1 MARLG
6 HESAAGSVSV
16 VLGMEHAIDIR
27 GGLRWGWLVPRFLG
41 AIAVVVSGVV
51 HLQQYLGP
59 YREIPTIGPLFIV
72 DFIAAIL
79 IGGALLAPIEHL
91 AGRFAGAAIALVT
104 AAGIGLTAGSLVMLA
119 ISERTPLFGFQ
130 EPGYDPAAIDL
141 TRQAEIAAVVLLGI
155 SLVARFATKTPKQ
168 RW

>member
-1 MARLG
+1 MQQT
-6 HESAAGSVSV
+6 
-16 VLGMEHAIDIR
+16 IDIR

-41 AIAVVVSGVV
+41 AVAVVVSGVV
-51 HLQQYLGP
+51 HLQQYFGP
-59 YREIPTIGPLFIV
+59 YQEIPTIGQLFVV
-72 DFIAAIL
+72 DFVAAIL
-79 IGGALLAPIEHL
+79 VGGALLAPVEHL
-91 AGRFAGAAIALVT
+91 AGRFAGAVIALVT
-104 AAGIGLTAGSLVMLA
+104 AAGIALAAGSLVMLA

-141 TRQAEIAAVVLLGI
+141 TRQAEIAAVVLLGT

>member
-1 MARLG
+1 MQQT
-6 HESAAGSVSV
+6 
-16 VLGMEHAIDIR
+16 IDVR
-27 GGLRWGWLVPRFLG
+27 GGLRWGWLGPRFLG

-51 HLQQYLGP
+51 HLQQYFGP
-59 YREIPTIGPLFIV
+59 YQEIPTIGQLFIV
-72 DFIAAIL
+72 DFVAAIL
-79 IGGALLAPIEHL
+79 IGMALLAPVEHL

-104 AAGIGLTAGSLVMLA
+104 AAGIALTGGSLAMLA

>member
-1 MARLG
+1 MQQT
-6 HESAAGSVSV
+6 
-16 VLGMEHAIDIR
+16 IDIR

-51 HLQQYLGP
+51 HLQQYFGP
-59 YREIPTIGPLFIV
+59 YQEIPTIGLLFIA
-72 DFIAAIL
+72 DFVAATL
-79 IGGALLAPIEHL
+79 IGAALLAPVEHL
-91 AGRFAGAAIALVT
+91 AGRFAGAAIALLT
-104 AAGIGLTAGSLVMLA
+104 AAGIALTAGSLVMLA

-141 TRQAEIAAVVLLGI
+141 TRQAEIAAVVLLGV

>member
-1 MARLG
+1 MQQT
-6 HESAAGSVSV
+6 
-16 VLGMEHAIDIR
+16 IDIR
-27 GGLRWGWLVPRFLG
+27 GGLRWGWLVLRFLG
-41 AIAVVVSGVV
+41 AIAVIVSGVV
-51 HLQQYLGP
+51 HLQQYFGP
-59 YREIPTIGPLFIV
+59 YRDIPTIGPLFIV
-72 DFIAAIL
+72 DFVAATV
-79 IGGALLAPIEHL
+79 IGAALLAPIEHI

-141 TRQAEIAAVVLLGI
+141 TRQTEIAAVVLLGL